1 MKIKDE
7 GRKIWV
13 NILLL
18 RSFLKARR
26 RRRRRRRRGRIRK
39 RRRKG
44 ADDV

>member
-1 MKIKDE
+1 MKIKYE

-13 NILLL
+13 NIILL

-26 RRRRRRRRGRIRK
+26 RRIRIRRGRIRK